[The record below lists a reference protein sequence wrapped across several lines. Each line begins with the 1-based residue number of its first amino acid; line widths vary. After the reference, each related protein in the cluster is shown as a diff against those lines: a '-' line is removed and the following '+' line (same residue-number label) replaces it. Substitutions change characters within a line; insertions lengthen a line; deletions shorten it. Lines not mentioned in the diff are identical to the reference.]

1 MSNTRKTATPKAA
14 PPEAETGSFRLATW
28 DEMQSYLH
36 GIRAEA
42 GSGNLDRI
50 ADALEAIA
58 AAIHRHADVHLY
70 VNDPD
75 AEDTHVE
82 AGSLPEGFR
91 GMR

>member
-1 MSNTRKTATPKAA
+1 MSNARKTETPKDE
-14 PPEAETGSFRLATW
+14 PDSFRLATW

-36 GIRAEA
+36 AIRAEA

-58 AAIHRHADVHLY
+58 AAIHRHADVYLY
-70 VNDPD
+70 VNDPEGEEGEPPQSR
-75 AEDTHVE
+75 A
-82 AGSLPEGFR
+82 LPDGFK